1 MKLADKN
8 GFLEII
14 IYIVIMVVGLAA
26 SAFRNYSKRKE
37 QQRLPQAMTSD
48 DQNTD
53 VDPVFDYDE
62 PVLERP
68 FMEELVEEEEDEVIQ
83 LQPEEATEENLTL
96 KTDAGTEGQ
105 AVFES
110 TKDQIISDQYLEIE
124 NTDSEEISDF
134 DYDSIENKL
143 KDPDAFD
150 LKKAVIYA
158 EILNPKYI

>member
-1 MKLADKN
+1 MKLADEN
-8 GFLEII
+8 GFLEIV

-26 SAFRNYSKRKE
+26 SAFRNYNKRKE
-37 QQRLPQAMTSD
+37 QQRIPQEMMSD
-48 DQNTD
+48 DQNKE

-68 FMEELVEEEEDEVIQ
+68 FLEELAEEEDDEVIQ
-83 LQPEEATEENLTL
+83 MQPEEATEENLTL

-110 TKDQIISDQYLEIE
+110 TKDQIISDQYNEIE
-124 NTDSEEISDF
+124 NADYEEIRDF
-134 DYDSIENKL
+134 DYNSIEARL

-150 LKKAVIYA
+150 LKRAVIYA